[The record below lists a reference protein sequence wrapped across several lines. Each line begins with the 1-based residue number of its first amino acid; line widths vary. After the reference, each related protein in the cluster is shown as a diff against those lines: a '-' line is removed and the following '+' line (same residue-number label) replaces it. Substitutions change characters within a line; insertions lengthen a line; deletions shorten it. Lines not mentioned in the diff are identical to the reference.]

1 MLCLIMMLYTQS
13 YQIICVKSLTKVCTQ
28 WCDVMDLQFSII
40 NPVFIFKTDSTKIM
54 VTLKNFDSFVLPCC

>member
-13 YQIICVKSLTKVCTQ
+13 YQIICVKSLTKVYAQ